1 MRMSTL
7 SGNVTLRAVG
17 LAFVFLGF
25 QLGCAEP
32 RPVPETLGEIQS
44 LHRLGGIYLASQP
57 SVQDFQLLKEAGIRT
72 LIDQRYPEETPFD
85 EGAIVERLGMTYT
98 NVPWNGPADLSD
110 EVFDRYRQLLNES
123 EQPLLLHCSSANRV
137 GTVWL
142 PWRVLDGGVSVETAL
157 EEARLVGLRLPA
169 YEEAAVAYIRKRLAL
184 EG

>member
-1 MRMSTL
+1 MRTSPYHSIAL
-7 SGNVTLRAVG
+7 IL
-17 LAFVFLGF
+17 LGF
-25 QLGCAEP
+25 LLGCAEP
-32 RPVPETLGEIQS
+32 GPVPESIGEIQS

-57 SVQDFQLLKEAGIRT
+57 SIQDFQLLKEAGIRT
-72 LIDQRYPEETPFD
+72 VIDQRYPEETPFD
-85 EGAIVERLGMTYT
+85 ERATVERLGMTYT

-110 EVFDRYRQLLNES
+110 EVFDRSRQLLNEA
-123 EQPLLLHCSSANRV
+123 EQPVLLHCSSANRV

-169 YEEAAVAYIRKRLAL
+169 YEEAAIAYIEKRQAR